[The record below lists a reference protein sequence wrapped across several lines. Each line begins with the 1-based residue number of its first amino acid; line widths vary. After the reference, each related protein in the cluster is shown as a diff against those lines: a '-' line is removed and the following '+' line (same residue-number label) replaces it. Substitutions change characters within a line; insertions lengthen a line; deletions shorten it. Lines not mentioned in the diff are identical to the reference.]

1 MWPLIIYYHLSAAW
15 GKHFKMLLLWKHS
28 QTLGKNTGENPSKTL
43 IIHPDKS
50 SVSQICFIIFHQD
63 LWDFAEP
70 LNQQNKRKKMKEVCL
85 LHLTETRC
93 RVDLQHSFS
102 SMLSKTSSGLSLF
115 VGQPHVAYPLNRAV
129 NASACF
135 IKRIK
140 TTPSKTC
147 WIASGI
153 CMNRMKLHS

>member
-28 QTLGKNTGENPSKTL
+28 QTVGKNTGENPSRTF

-63 LWDFAEP
+63 LCHFAEP

-85 LHLTETRC
+85 LHLTETRFSLQCPLLLDALKNLLWPQSFRRPAAC
-93 RVDLQHSFS
+93 RL
-102 SMLSKTSSGLSLF
+102 
-115 VGQPHVAYPLNRAV
+115 PLNRAV

-147 WIASGI
+147 WIASSI

>member
-1 MWPLIIYYHLSAAW
+1 MNEGTLNVHKTEFQIYTAWNSRCDPLSSTITFPQHGENISKCCSSGNIPRPW
-15 GKHFKMLLLWKHS
+15 E
-28 QTLGKNTGENPSKTL
+28 KNTGENPSKTF

-63 LWDFAEP
+63 LCHFAER
-70 LNQQNKRKKMKEVCL
+70 LNQQNKQKKMKEVCL

-115 VGQPHVAYPLNRAV
+115 VGQPHVASP
-129 NASACF
+129 
-135 IKRIK
+135 
-140 TTPSKTC
+140 
-147 WIASGI
+147 
-153 CMNRMKLHS
+153 

>member
-28 QTLGKNTGENPSKTL
+28 QTLGKNTGENPSKTF
-43 IIHPDKS
+43 IIHPEKS

-85 LHLTETRC
+85 LHLTETRWPATQLLLDALKNLLWPQSFRLAAC
-93 RVDLQHSFS
+93 RF
-102 SMLSKTSSGLSLF
+102 
-115 VGQPHVAYPLNRAV
+115 PINRAV